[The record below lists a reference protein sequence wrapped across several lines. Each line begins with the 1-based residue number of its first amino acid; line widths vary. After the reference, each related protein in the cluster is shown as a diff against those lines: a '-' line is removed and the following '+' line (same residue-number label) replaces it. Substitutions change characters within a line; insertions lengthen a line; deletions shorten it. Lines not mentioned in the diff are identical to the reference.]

1 MTIKKYEDNIK
12 QEISNIIEEIIS
24 NNPTLSISVKSRG
37 GAEISDWIEEQFV
50 HYTKDSKVLL
60 NSEQAPK
67 EKTKNP
73 WDAKTF
79 YLFNGHKEE
88 IWIDFKAFK
97 IDKADSNPDIGTP
110 DKLIKHINNGN
121 FYLLFIHLFYKETSI
136 GLKFAKMQNNYVKS
150 YFLKDVSSTVRRNTK
165 NQLQVNISA
174 EPEYRTRDEFIA
186 FFIKK
191 LKEGYDRQIK
201 LANDRKD
208 KINIIENELIISNK
222 HSLKAIEEILQ

>member
-1 MTIKKYEDNIK
+1 MKIKDYENKIK
-12 QEISNIIEEIIS
+12 QEISDVIEDIIS
-24 NNPTLSISVKSRG
+24 NNQTLNISVKSRG

-50 HYTKDSKVLL
+50 QYTQNSKVLL
-60 NSEQAPK
+60 DSEQAPK

-79 YLFNGHKEE
+79 YLFNNHKEE

-110 DKLIKHINNGN
+110 DKVIKHINNGN
-121 FYLLFIHLFYKETSI
+121 FYLLFIHLFYEETTT
-136 GLKFAKMQNNYVKS
+136 GLKFTKIKNNYVKS

-174 EPEYRTRDEFIA
+174 EPEYRTRNEFIT

-208 KINIIENELIISNK
+208 KILSIEKDLISSNK
-222 HSLKAIEEILQ
+222 KSLKAIEEILQ